1 MIVPILVGPREKII
15 HLANSLSLNIDGFE
29 LVDAQHS
36 QAAADKAVEIVRAGK
51 AELLMKG
58 SLHSDE
64 LLAAVTKRET
74 GLRTGRR
81 ISHVFVMDV
90 PTHPETLV
98 HHRRGRQH
106 RA

>member
-1 MIVPILVGPREKII
+1 M
-15 HLANSLSLNIDGFE
+15 S
-29 LVDAQHS
+29 QHS
-36 QAAADKAVEIVRAGK
+36 HAAADKAVEIVRAGK

-90 PTHPETLV
+90 PTHPADVV
-98 HHRRGRQH
+98 HHRRGSQH